1 MACGIFRLVAR
12 MRLPAVLCFS
22 AGRGGESGVPDH
34 SRSRVLSFSHS
45 QREKEVRIQAKPSQ
59 EPMSAVIVCA
69 TLRSTPSP
77 FIFSTPQHLFS
88 SPGRTNFEGLVSVA
102 IIWLLV
108 YLVL

>member
-45 QREKEVRIQAKPSQ
+45 QREKEVRIQAKPS
-59 EPMSAVIVCA
+59 
-69 TLRSTPSP
+69 
-77 FIFSTPQHLFS
+77 
-88 SPGRTNFEGLVSVA
+88 
-102 IIWLLV
+102 
-108 YLVL
+108 